1 MLRAVKHFLKNR
13 KNPLIRSG
21 LLWMI
26 ENNKLIKILRIIK
39 FEKVSAIYLEKA
51 DRKLFIQTNNLKFW
65 KSQNSVTLGMLNQ
78 IQSEKRSI
86 AYEVQHAQLASFLLE
101 STKGNTIQK
110 IVEVGTYKGGT
121 AVFFRRLLDS
131 HRSGAGEV
139 ITYDTFD
146 GHPHIN
152 SSIDIHPE
160 SYFKQSSSETLEY
173 LTNNKVNYVI
183 GDVLETFD
191 FEGNEDEVTFLH
203 LDVDLYE
210 VTKKFL
216 QNLALII
223 RKNGIVVVDDYG
235 KPSCPGI
242 ALAYQETKEVLD
254 QNFISVV
261 PMTYQ
266 LVLIR
271 I

>member
-1 MLRAVKHFLKNR
+1 MLRAMEHFLKNQ
-13 KNPLIRSG
+13 KNPLIRSV
-21 LLWMI
+21 LLWI
-26 ENNKLIKILRIIK
+26 TENNKLIKILRFIK

-65 KSQNSVTLGMLNQ
+65 KSQNNSTSQILTQ

-86 AYEVQHAQLASFLLE
+86 AYEVQQVLLANFLLE
-101 STKGNTIQK
+101 STKGNSIQK
-110 IVEVGTYKGGT
+110 IVEVGTYKGGN

-131 HRSGAGEV
+131 FRSGAGEV
-139 ITYDTFD
+139 IAYDTFD

-152 SSIDIHPE
+152 SNIDIHPVT
-160 SYFKQSSSETLEY
+160 YFKQSTSETLEY
-173 LTNNKVNYVI
+173 LTNNKVQYVI
-183 GDVLETFD
+183 GDALETFD
-191 FEGNEDEVTFLH
+191 FEGNINQVTFLH

-242 ALAYQETKEVLD
+242 AQAYQETKEVLD

>member
-1 MLRAVKHFLKNR
+1 MWRAMKQVLRKT
-13 KNPLIRSG
+13 KNPLIRTV
-21 LLWMI
+21 LLWMT
-26 ENNKLIKILRIIK
+26 ENNKLIKILRITK
-39 FEKVSAIYLEKA
+39 FEKVSAIYLEKS

-65 KSQNSVTLGMLNQ
+65 KSQNSSTSEMLTQ

-86 AYEVQHAQLASFLLE
+86 AYEVQQVQLASFLLE
-101 STKGNTIQK
+101 STKRNTIEK

-131 HRSGAGEV
+131 YRSGAGEV
-139 ITYDTFD
+139 IAYDTFD

-160 SYFKQSSSETLEY
+160 SYFKQSSSETLSY
-173 LTNNKVNYVI
+173 LTNNQVKYVI

-191 FEGNEDEVTFLH
+191 FEGNRDKLTFLH

-216 QNLALII
+216 LNLDLIM

-242 ALAYQETKEVLD
+242 ALAYQETKEVLE
-254 QNFISVV
+254 QNFISVF